1 MLLQPTTFSCI
12 SNLYS
17 CQVVSRWRN
26 LARHLGLT
34 ECLLETEPLG
44 GAMRRRR
51 GWREKDKLQML
62 LRTWKEKDDGSYNI
76 QTLKSIL
83 LAEV

>member
-1 MLLQPTTFSCI
+1 
-12 SNLYS
+12 
-17 CQVVSRWRN
+17 VVSRWRN
-26 LARHLGLT
+26 LARHLGLI

-62 LRTWKEKDDGSYNI
+62 LSTWKKKSPDSYNI
-76 QTLKSIL
+76 HTLKSIL
-83 LAEV
+83 LAEVYHCL

>member
-1 MLLQPTTFSCI
+1 M
-12 SNLYS
+12 
-17 CQVVSRWRN
+17 VSRWRN

-34 ECLLETEPLG
+34 ECLLETEFVG
-44 GAMRRRR
+44 GARRRRR

-62 LRTWKEKDDGSYNI
+62 LRTWKKKNPDSYNI
-76 QTLKSIL
+76 HTLKSIL